1 MKQNHRFNLSRRR
14 FLQATGIGTAALAL
28 PTAALAAVRP
38 KPASPAAT
46 EPAEDLRRRYE
57 DDARWAGCCDLP
69 TTSTASVVAP
79 VGYFA
84 MT

>member
-1 MKQNHRFNLSRRR
+1 MKHQTHRFNLSRRR
-14 FLQATGIGTAALAL
+14 FLQASGIGTAALAM
-28 PTAALAAVRP
+28 PTMALTALR
-38 KPASPAAT
+38 SGPAAPD
-46 EPAEDLRRRYE
+46 PAEDLRRRYQ

-69 TTSTASVVAP
+69 TTSSASVVAP